1 MEFRRPQVFELAG
14 RRPTRLPRLY
24 ARLERSCA
32 SLHEFFY
39 AWGTT
44 EEDRALAF
52 PCDSYVSFPRGYL
65 YRGVEVGAP
74 REIVYRWLCQLRV
87 APYAYDWLDNFGRQS
102 PRRLTPGVQRLA
114 PGQAAMVIFTIVELA
129 QDEHITML
137 GDLLELV
144 RGRGQTV
151 AMTYRVVPT
160 GASSCR
166 IVVKLTAHYGA
177 DTLPNRIRRD
187 AAPIIELPLMRKQLL
202 TLKCLAEKQFQEE
215 LADGCRVSE

>member
-1 MEFRRPQVFELAG
+1 M
-14 RRPTRLPRLY
+14 
-24 ARLERSCA
+24 

-44 EEDRALAF
+44 EEDRALSF

-87 APYAYDWLDNFGRQS
+87 GPYGYDWLDNFGRQS

-114 PGQAAMVIFTIVELA
+114 PGQAIMAAFKIVEFA

-137 GDLLELV
+137 ADLLEWL

-151 AMTYRVVPT
+151 AMTYRVVPR

-166 IVVKLTAHYGA
+166 IVAKLTAHYGA
-177 DTLPNRIRRD
+177 DTLLNRIRRD
-187 AAPIIELPLMRKQLL
+187 VAPIGEQPLMRKQLL
-202 TLKCLAEKQFQEE
+202 TLKHLAEEQFQEE
-215 LADGCRVSE
+215 LADGRRVVEESPGGR